1 MTFEGNYKI
10 MVQNEDGLYDV
21 CVRRT
26 DDDMVARF
34 DCVYTAEQYAKLIG
48 LKSGYIIKKQ
58 L

>member
-26 DDDMVARF
+26 DNNTVARF
-34 DCVYTAEQYAKLIG
+34 ECVYAAEQYAKRIG
-48 LKSGYIIKKQ
+48 LKSGYIIKK
-58 L
+58 

>member
-26 DDDMVARF
+26 DNNTVAKF
-34 DCVYTAEQYAKLIG
+34 DCVNAAEQYAKRID

>member
-21 CVRRT
+21 CIRRT
-26 DDDMVARF
+26 DNNTVAGF
-34 DCVYTAEQYAKLIG
+34 DCVYAAEQYAELVG